1 MYDFPG
7 TSTTTMVKGGRE
19 VLLEMFDMDCQNTV
33 MSDVVSDMLYDG
45 LEVA

>member
-1 MYDFPG
+1 M
-7 TSTTTMVKGGRE
+7 TSQARQSGRE

-33 MSDVVSDMLYDG
+33 MLDVVSDMLYDG